1 MGRLFSEVLKKI
13 RCVMFRLKE
22 RWWKT
27 EKLRKKD
34 ENKALDNEKQK
45 GRLRQGTKRKG
56 KKKN

>member
-1 MGRLFSEVLKKI
+1 
-13 RCVMFRLKE
+13 MFRLKE